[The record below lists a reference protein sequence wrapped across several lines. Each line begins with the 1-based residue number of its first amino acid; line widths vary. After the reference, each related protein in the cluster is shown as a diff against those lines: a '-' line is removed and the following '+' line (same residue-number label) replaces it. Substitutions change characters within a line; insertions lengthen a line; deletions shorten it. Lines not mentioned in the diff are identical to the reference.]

1 MRQQFRAAK
10 QARQLAI
17 EEDDTVTIHLDWSE
31 NFNLKQA
38 RQEKGK

>member
-1 MRQQFRAAK
+1 MAM
-10 QARQLAI
+10 
-17 EEDDTVTIHLDWSE
+17 EDDEVVTIHLDWSE